1 MKEIFNNNVFFKCNF
16 QISQNQHQNILP
28 FNEQKVRASKHW
40 TYPEEK
46 ILINL
51 LLEKKNENPE
61 CFKVAYSVWSNIT
74 EAINKEF
81 GSNRSVESIKKHYR
95 KMRTKYFVLYNIY
108 QIEKANPHSNWIHF
122 TKMAEIVTSE
132 NEAVLI
138 FLNYRKLV
146 FHNHYQEI
154 LIHKYLI

>member
-1 MKEIFNNNVFFKCNF
+1 MYFLNIIDY
-16 QISQNQHQNILP
+16 QISQNQP

-95 KMRTKYFVLYNIY
+95 KMRTKYFVYIIIY
-108 QIEKANPHSNWIHF
+108 IRLK
-122 TKMAEIVTSE
+122 K
-132 NEAVLI
+132 
-138 FLNYRKLV
+138 
-146 FHNHYQEI
+146 
-154 LIHKYLI
+154 LIHIVIGYILQKWLKL